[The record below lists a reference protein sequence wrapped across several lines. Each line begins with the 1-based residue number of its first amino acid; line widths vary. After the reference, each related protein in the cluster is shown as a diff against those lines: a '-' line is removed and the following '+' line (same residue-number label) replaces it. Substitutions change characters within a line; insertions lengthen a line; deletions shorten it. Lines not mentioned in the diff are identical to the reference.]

1 MKQLI
6 DQTAHFLTG
15 MLIVYLCTLNTIYF
29 SFMAGALIG
38 VVRELTE
45 ESDKVTLSS
54 LKNVMTSVNSLLD
67 ILFWGL
73 GGLMVYILSNNLIF

>member
-1 MKQLI
+1 MKKQLI
-6 DQTAHFLTG
+6 DQSAHFLIG
-15 MLIVYLCTLNTIYF
+15 MLIVYLSTLNTIYF

-45 ESDKVTLSS
+45 ESDKITLSAV
-54 LKNVMTSVNSLLD
+54 KNVFSSVNSLLD

-73 GGLMVYILSNNLIF
+73 GGMTILIITTYF